1 MDTEEV
7 KYSMTLSDMVSGKM
21 EHADQVAKKYEGT
34 LGSIQKGLHNLGER
48 AIRVAETLGISFGII
63 KMEEFFHEGT
73 EMMHAFDIAQGQ
85 LENTLRN
92 VGERA
97 GLTSAQLIR
106 MAEDSAK
113 VMPFTKTQ
121 FVEMETALSRFGNM
135 SPATFQKVL
144 TASADMSIALKRDGK
159 DVAYSL
165 GRIMEAPA
173 ENGRLLR
180 QFGITLDAQQ
190 RKYLMTLEHT
200 GHIAQAQT
208 FIFQELAQKGFGGA
222 AKAAAESDPLFRY
235 NKLME
240 RMKFAVGEAGI
251 ALLEHLA
258 PGLEWV
264 AEKISAG
271 IEYVTKF
278 YHVLHDNIGPILT
291 EIENDAIALGAGIAF
306 AGIAFAVANPIIIA
320 YGFSLAADAV
330 ISGALAIATGALT
343 AAQWLLNIALT
354 ANPIGIVVV
363 AIGAAITG
371 TILLYQH
378 SEKFRAVLQGIGEV
392 AKDVFVILKA
402 LYFDLPM
409 ALLSSHPFDAMKAA
423 ISTAVAGAKDIASGS
438 AFNRGYDESLAE
450 SAAKDKDEKHKSTLA
465 KLAAKHDARAK
476 LLAPIKSNQGVTSKV
491 TGTKQVNIHIAI
503 SSLIKDFKVET
514 ISMKE
519 GAQDIKEMV
528 TKVLLS
534 AVNDSQIVAG
544 I

>member
-144 TASADMSIALKRDGK
+144 AASADMSIALKMDAK

-200 GHIAQAQT
+200 GHVAEAQT

-222 AKAAAESDPLFRY
+222 AKAAADSDPLFRY

-240 RMKFAVGEAGI
+240 RMKYAIGVAGI
-251 ALLEHLA
+251 ALLEDLA

-264 AEKISAG
+264 AKKISEG
-271 IEYVTKF
+271 ITYVEKL
-278 YHVLHDNIGPILT
+278 YRVLHANIGPILK
-291 EIENDAIALGAGIAF
+291 EIKGDAIALGSGIIAAGLAF
-306 AGIAFAVANPIIIA
+306 VIANPAVIT
-320 YGFSLAADAV
+320 YGVSLAADAI
-330 ISGALAIATGALT
+330 ISGTLAIATGVLT
-343 AAQWLLNIALT
+343 AAQWLLNAALT
-354 ANPIGIVVV
+354 ANPVGLIVV
-363 AIGAAITG
+363 AIGALVAGLIAA
-371 TILLYQH
+371 YKH
-378 SEKFRAVLQGIGEV
+378 SWKFRAIIGGIMEIGREMVPIFKGLGDVIVGAFTLDAGQIKRGFQEV
-392 AKDVFVILKA
+392 TDGVSKFSLKGA
-402 LYFDLPM
+402 FIKGAM
-409 ALLSSHPFDAMKAA
+409 ASINEDHADAM
-423 ISTAVAGAKDIASGS
+423 
-438 AFNRGYDESLAE
+438 AE
-450 SAAKDKDEKHKSTLA
+450 AHKSTLS
-465 KLAAKHDARAK
+465 KLAAKHDARGK